1 MLVLGVSDEADKAIR
16 GVVNVKVC
24 KGSCKWFYDSDA
36 SLKSVKSVKVKLKTQ
51 SKATEKV
58 QFLGTSK
65 IFTETS
71 DQVKRGQYEL

>member
-1 MLVLGVSDEADKAIR
+1 M
-16 GVVNVKVC
+16 
-24 KGSCKWFYDSDA
+24 
-36 SLKSVKSVKVKLKTQ
+36 KVKLKTQ

-71 DQVKRGQYEL
+71 DQVKRGQYELSLAVLPIRQSSSLFKRTYVQSNFSGDK